1 MKIVIFVQKK
11 IKPNTKQKMKDFL
24 KYMLAAI
31 VGVCIVGVVF
41 TIIGIMS
48 IAGMVASSSGSETK
62 VSDNSV
68 FILNLSGSVEERA
81 QPNPLSQLMGDNFET
96 YGLNDILS
104 SIKKAKENEKIKK
117 RYGTLWRI
125 LKKAGNS
132 SLPTEETIFKAR
144 ITWQV

>member
-48 IAGMVASSSGSETK
+48 IAGMVASS
-62 VSDNSV
+62 
-68 FILNLSGSVEERA
+68 
-81 QPNPLSQLMGDNFET
+81 
-96 YGLNDILS
+96 
-104 SIKKAKENEKIKK
+104 
-117 RYGTLWRI
+117 
-125 LKKAGNS
+125 
-132 SLPTEETIFKAR
+132 
-144 ITWQV
+144 

>member
-68 FILNLSGSVEERA
+68 FILNLSERKCGRTRA
-81 QPNPLSQLMGDNFET
+81 TQSAESTDG
-96 YGLNDILS
+96 
-104 SIKKAKENEKIKK
+104 
-117 RYGTLWRI
+117 
-125 LKKAGNS
+125 
-132 SLPTEETIFKAR
+132 
-144 ITWQV
+144 

>member
-48 IAGMVASSSGSETK
+48 IAGRVERHPQLDKKSKRERKDKGHLPERGR
-62 VSDNSV
+62 
-68 FILNLSGSVEERA
+68 FRLLSGFIGRDTERF
-81 QPNPLSQLMGDNFET
+81 GGF
-96 YGLNDILS
+96 
-104 SIKKAKENEKIKK
+104 
-117 RYGTLWRI
+117 
-125 LKKAGNS
+125 
-132 SLPTEETIFKAR
+132 
-144 ITWQV
+144 

>member
-48 IAGMVASSSGSETK
+48 IAGMVASGSETK

-104 SIKKAKENEKIKK
+104 SIKKAKENEKFRLLSGFIG
-117 RYGTLWRI
+117 RD
-125 LKKAGNS
+125 
-132 SLPTEETIFKAR
+132 TERFGGF
-144 ITWQV
+144 

>member
-1 MKIVIFVQKK
+1 
-11 IKPNTKQKMKDFL
+11 MKDFL

-48 IAGMVASSSGSETK
+48 IAGSETK

-104 SIKKAKENEKIKK
+104 SIKKAKENEKIK
-117 RYGTLWRI
+117 GICLN
-125 LKKAGNS
+125 AGAFGRFFLFAGFAGRN
-132 SLPTEETIFKAR
+132 TERFSR
-144 ITWQV
+144 F